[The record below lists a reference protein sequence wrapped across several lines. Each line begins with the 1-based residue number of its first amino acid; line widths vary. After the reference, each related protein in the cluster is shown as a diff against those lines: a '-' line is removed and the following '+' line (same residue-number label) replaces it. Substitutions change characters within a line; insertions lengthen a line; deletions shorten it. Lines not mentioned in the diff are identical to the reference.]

1 MILQEIAILVN
12 IKNRVLTFVSLY
24 CIIRKK
30 AGFFMKNK
38 STVSVVIS
46 VLMLALSLFLVS
58 CKAGKK
64 EDVVGTYKLVTD
76 TRTVYG
82 EDTVDNIKKYGKE
95 AYLVITGK
103 DYGYYVYKDDSSP
116 VIAREVKLE
125 YSYNEEGNIS
135 LVGFITGEGER
146 TNSFNVNAMQK
157 VSLISRWPSASKYID
172 AYDIQYDKVDKSTDL
187 SYVKNVYADLPIFGY
202 DLYKY
207 NALYR
212 AEVVSESQNNPG
224 EYVYKYYDVDSSKR
238 KATFYYALKSDEKPV
253 VVTDLTVSFEFDSET
268 KKPVSMSIGED
279 KYDLTLGTPSRSVKI
294 TVEGESVDAKEE
306 LYNYNYLNLLQ
317 SDYDTYFQGLI
328 AEYRN
333 SLQETEAAA

>member
-1 MILQEIAILVN
+1 
-12 IKNRVLTFVSLY
+12 
-24 CIIRKK
+24 
-30 AGFFMKNK
+30 MKNK
-38 STVSVVIS
+38 TIVPVVIS
-46 VLMLALSLFLVS
+46 VLTVVLSLLLAS

-82 EDTVDNIKKYGKE
+82 EDTVDNIKKHGKE

-103 DYGYYVYKDDSSP
+103 DYGYYVYKDNSSP

-135 LVGFITGEGER
+135 LLGFITGEGEKR
-146 TNSFNVNAMQK
+146 YSFNVDARQK
-157 VSLISRWPSASKYID
+157 VSLISRWPSASRYID

-187 SYVKNVYADLPIFGY
+187 SYVKKVYADLPVFGY

-212 AEVVSESQNNPG
+212 VEILSENKNNHS
-224 EYVYKYYDVDSSKR
+224 EYIYKYYDVDSSKC
-238 KATFYYALKSDEKPV
+238 KATLYYALKSDEKPFS
-253 VVTDLTVSFEFDSET
+253 VTDLTVSFELDSET
-268 KKPVSMSIGED
+268 KKPVSMSVGDD
-279 KYDLTLGTPSRSVKI
+279 KYDLTTGIPSRSVKI

-306 LYNYNYLNLLQ
+306 LYNYNYLNLVQ
-317 SDYDTYFQGLI
+317 RDYDTYFQGLI
-328 AEYRN
+328 AEYRD
-333 SLQETEAAA
+333 SLQETDESA